1 MVNVSNAITTEYSYQ
16 QVTSQ
21 EVTVNSV
28 NNGTVMPQGQGSYL
42 DNNVEE
48 NKEISKTP
56 QKDQL
61 VKLCAKYH
69 INFRELF
76 GCDYST
82 LDETA
87 CEKYVKLIESSINPK
102 TGEFDSKKIENIKT
116 IKNLCEQLGV
126 NANIFNNC
134 ELENLSS
141 RELQNLADAINLA
154 IKRATTD
161 NKLNKEKAIELARKY
176 NTALMSGYNITELKE
191 KENILNGESINA
203 RIERFF
209 GLEKGAFSK
218 LDDAKKTEYIKRY
231 FNGYFQELLT
241 KSKEEGKDLKSVYRL
256 QMRDFGKLLINTP
269 DEDKAIFKAA
279 INSLLADNKLEGVF
293 ATKASFRT
301 QKALT
306 AWADSWSVEEKAQLK
321 TPDELGKVISDEDLA
336 AIQVE
341 IGEVQSQ
348 EGFEKSH
355 NELYEQVKTLLKK
368 VKNGE
373 ELTEQEKLLLA
384 AYKPLYAGENIALV
398 QNEIITDENW
408 KNEFLK
414 QINNDIYEH
423 GADIYKDV
431 MTQIQNVV
439 EKHPEILEMPQEEI
453 VKALD
458 VATNGNYTRVIN
470 NEEII
475 APQTNN
481 DNSSQE
487 YSTPTFRSELANT
500 TSQPNTTNLYNLSN
514 TIKASSDDNKNNTFT
529 IEKEISNNETN
540 KLSSSEVYEL
550 KNSAFRSA
558 ANIVTY
564 LKETGESKFTFATDV
579 FKKFGEM
586 GSTTQNW
593 AMNYFSNASSTV
605 QNLFLN
611 KITGSVEGMVAAAK
625 EVDLSKFNLIGVSV
639 TTQKQIDKIEEQ
651 RV

>member
-16 QVTSQ
+16 QVASQ
-21 EVTVNSV
+21 EVVTQGSNASII
-28 NNGTVMPQGQGSYL
+28 PQGQGSGTY
-42 DNNVEE
+42 NSVEE
-48 NKEISKTP
+48 NKETSKTP

-102 TGEFDSKKIENIKT
+102 TGKFDSKKIENIKT

-126 NANIFNNC
+126 NPNSFCYDEIDTLPAKD
-134 ELENLSS
+134 
-141 RELQNLADAINLA
+141 LQNLVDAINLA
-154 IKRATTD
+154 IERATVD
-161 NKLNKEKAIELARKY
+161 NKLDKEKAVELARKY

-191 KENILNGESINA
+191 KENILNGETINA

-231 FNGYFQELLT
+231 FNGYFQELLANA
-241 KSKEEGKDLKSVYRL
+241 KKEGKDIKSVYRL
-256 QMRDFGKLLINTP
+256 QMRDFGKLLINTS
-269 DEDKAIFKAA
+269 DEDKAIFKSA

-306 AWADSWSVEEKAQLK
+306 AWADSWTVEEKAQLK
-321 TPDELGKVISDEDLA
+321 APDELGNVISDEDLS
-336 AIQVE
+336 AIQIE
-341 IGEVQSQ
+341 IGEIQSQ

-355 NELYEQVKTLLKK
+355 NELNEKVKTLLEK

-384 AYKPLYAGENIALV
+384 AYKSLYAGENIALV
-398 QNEIITDENW
+398 QNDIITDKNW

-423 GADIYKDV
+423 GADVYKDV

-439 EKHPEILEMPQEEI
+439 EKHPEILEMPQEEM
-453 VKALD
+453 VKVLD
-458 VATNGNYTRVIN
+458 AATDGNYTRVIN

-475 APQTNN
+475 APNANLDKVSKASLNTT
-481 DNSSQE
+481 
-487 YSTPTFRSELANT
+487 YTSELANT
-500 TSQPNTTNLYNLSN
+500 KSQPSTTNLYNLANS
-514 TIKASSDDNKNNTFT
+514 IKALSDDNKNITFT
-529 IEKEISNNETN
+529 VEKENSSKETS
-540 KLSSSEVYEL
+540 KLTSSEVFEL
-550 KNSAFRSA
+550 KNNAFRSA
-558 ANIVTY
+558 SNIAIY
-564 LKETGESKFTFATDV
+564 LEETGKSKFTFATDV

>member
-16 QVTSQ
+16 QVASQ
-21 EVTVNSV
+21 EVVTQGSNASII
-28 NNGTVMPQGQGSYL
+28 PQGQGSGTY
-42 DNNVEE
+42 NSVEE
-48 NKEISKTP
+48 NKETSKTP

-102 TGEFDSKKIENIKT
+102 TGKFDSKKIENIKT

-126 NANIFNNC
+126 NPNSFCYDEIDTLPAKD
-134 ELENLSS
+134 
-141 RELQNLADAINLA
+141 LQNLVDAINLA
-154 IKRATTD
+154 IERATVD
-161 NKLNKEKAIELARKY
+161 NKLDKEKAVELARKY
-176 NTALMSGYNITELKE
+176 NTALMSGYNIAELKE
-191 KENILNGESINA
+191 KENILNGETINA

-231 FNGYFQELLT
+231 FNGYFQELLANA
-241 KSKEEGKDLKSVYRL
+241 KKEGKDIKSVYRL
-256 QMRDFGKLLINTP
+256 QMRDFGKLLINTS
-269 DEDKAIFKAA
+269 DEDKAIFKSA

-306 AWADSWSVEEKAQLK
+306 AWADSWTVEEKAQLK
-321 TPDELGKVISDEDLA
+321 APDELGNVISDEDLS
-336 AIQVE
+336 AIQIE
-341 IGEVQSQ
+341 IGEIQSQ

-355 NELYEQVKTLLKK
+355 NELNEKVKTLLEK

-398 QNEIITDENW
+398 QNDI
-408 KNEFLK
+408 K

-423 GADIYKDV
+423 GADVYKDV

-439 EKHPEILEMPQEEI
+439 EKHPEILEMPQEEM
-453 VKALD
+453 VKVLD
-458 VATNGNYTRVIN
+458 AATDGNYTRVIN

-475 APQTNN
+475 APNANLDKVSKASLNTT
-481 DNSSQE
+481 
-487 YSTPTFRSELANT
+487 YTSELANT
-500 TSQPNTTNLYNLSN
+500 KSQPSTTNLYNLANS
-514 TIKASSDDNKNNTFT
+514 IKALSDDNKNITFT
-529 IEKEISNNETN
+529 VEKENSSKETS
-540 KLSSSEVYEL
+540 KLTSSEVFEL
-550 KNSAFRSA
+550 KNNAFRSA
-558 ANIVTY
+558 SNIAIY
-564 LKETGESKFTFATDV
+564 LEETGKSKFTFATDV